1 MICVKFVHI
10 CPDLASAIGKIRR
23 YLVAV
28 LKSRRLHYRLSRLNQ
43 NTTIFAH
50 FCHLRAINRHF
61 DDVLVLSRDF
71 KLIKFVPSAL

>member
-1 MICVKFVHI
+1 MICAKSVRI
-10 CPDLASAIGKIRR
+10 CRDLDGAIGNIRR

-28 LKSRRLHYRLSRLNQ
+28 LKPRRLVYQTSRYTQ

-50 FCHLRAINRHF
+50 FCHFWGINGHF
-61 DDVLVLSRDF
+61 DDVLVVSRDF